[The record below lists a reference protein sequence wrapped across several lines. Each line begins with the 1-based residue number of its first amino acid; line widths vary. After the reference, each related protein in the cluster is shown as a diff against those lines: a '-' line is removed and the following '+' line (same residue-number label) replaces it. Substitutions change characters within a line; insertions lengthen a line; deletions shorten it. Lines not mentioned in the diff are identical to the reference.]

1 MASDLPTID
10 DHACTGCGDC
20 VATCPSDALD
30 LIEGKATI
38 VRPDDC
44 NYCTECEASCPEGA
58 IACGFEI
65 ILAASA

>member
-10 DHACTGCGDC
+10 DRDCAGCGDC
-20 VATCPSDALD
+20 VATCPGDALD
-30 LIEGKATI
+30 VIDGKATI

-44 NYCTECEASCPEGA
+44 SYCTECEASCPEGA

-65 ILAASA
+65 IFAASA